1 MLFGMRSLIFTIF
14 LGSVFVAR
22 GDVQQVVSFSS
33 RDVGRDEIEAF
44 SRFLSPDNSVN
55 SFPFIIGGTDVTDV
69 GKYPFYGP

>member
-1 MLFGMRSLIFTIF
+1 MLYGMRFLTFSIF

-22 GDVQQVVSFSS
+22 GDVQQVVK
-33 RDVGRDEIEAF
+33 RDEIDAF
-44 SRFLSPDNSVN
+44 SRLLSPDNNVN